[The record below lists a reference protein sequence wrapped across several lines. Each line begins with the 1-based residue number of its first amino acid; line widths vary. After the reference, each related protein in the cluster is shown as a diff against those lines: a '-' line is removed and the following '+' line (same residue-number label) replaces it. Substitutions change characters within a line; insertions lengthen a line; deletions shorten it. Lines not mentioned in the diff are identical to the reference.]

1 MLSSRGDGSR
11 KAELILSII
20 LRMVSSVQMYSSNTE
35 PSISSDPLY
44 SNDMS
49 HKAEDC
55 SLIHRRA
62 VD

>member
-49 HKAEDC
+49 LKAEDC